1 MSLVGEFSE
10 TDITVNLDGFVAT
23 VEIHRPPHNYFNLE
37 MVTAIADAYE
47 FLEMETECR
56 AIVLASEGKS
66 FCAGA
71 EFGKPSG
78 DTFEQVEISPG
89 TPNGRSHIYEQGARM
104 MQAQIP
110 VVAAIQGAAIG
121 GGLGVA
127 LTSDF
132 RVAAPEARFS
142 ANFARLGF
150 HHGFGLT
157 VTLPELV
164 GNQAAMNLLFTGR
177 RVKADEA
184 LGLGLCDEVVE
195 QAQLREKARSMAN
208 EIALSAP
215 LSIRAIRRT
224 MRQGLVD
231 QFRAATDREQVEQE
245 WLRKT
250 TDFGEGI
257 RATAAR
263 RDPEFQGI

>member
-1 MSLVGEFSE
+1 
-10 TDITVNLDGFVAT
+10 
-23 VEIHRPPHNYFNLE
+23 
-37 MVTAIADAYE
+37 
-47 FLEMETECR
+47 
-56 AIVLASEGKS
+56 
-66 FCAGA
+66 
-71 EFGKPSG
+71 
-78 DTFEQVEISPG
+78 
-89 TPNGRSHIYEQGARM
+89 M
-104 MQAQIP
+104 MQGEIP

-164 GNQAAMNLLFTGR
+164 GNQAAMNLLLTGR

-184 LGLGLCDEVVE
+184 LVLGLCDEVVE
-195 QAQLREKARSMAN
+195 QAELRERARSLAN

-231 QFRAATDREQVEQE
+231 RFRAATDREQVEQE

-250 TDFGEGI
+250 MDFGEGI